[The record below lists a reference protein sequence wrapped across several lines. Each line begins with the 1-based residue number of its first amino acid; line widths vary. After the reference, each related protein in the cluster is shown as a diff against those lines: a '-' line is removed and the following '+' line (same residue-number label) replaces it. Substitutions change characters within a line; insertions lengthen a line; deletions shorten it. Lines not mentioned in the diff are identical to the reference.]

1 MQVEGN
7 RGAEYQPSPSLE
19 NTEGSTHPTQPQPSG
34 TVIAYSP
41 ENEIDMQEGGGS
53 KERPNQT

>member
-7 RGAEYQPSPSLE
+7 RGAEYQPFPSLE

-34 TVIAYSP
+34 AVLAYSP
-41 ENEIDMQEGGGS
+41 ENEIDMQEWRG
-53 KERPNQT
+53 E